1 MNSAYG
7 VDPRDV
13 LGLEQQTFQDN
24 FHQQKSQEEAPQPQA
39 VVSEAETQ
47 GKNIVVN
54 Q

>member
-24 FHQQKSQEEAPQPQA
+24 FQQQKEEAPQPQA
-39 VVSEAETQ
+39 VSEAET
-47 GKNIVVN
+47 
-54 Q
+54 